1 MKVTLQNCDSTSG
14 SICFP
19 KLAEPVFS
27 GFIFRILLSCGWAFP
42 LVNVNDILHYLRRWV
57 RLYFVFFILRF
68 QNVYLEPRT
77 APYHTLL
84 HTSPLWHFCV
94 KNLTHIPTH
103 GVSLLSQSWPPPLH
117 PSLPRLP
124 DLRARYHPV
133 PLQSSL
139 KSFDGCSKIYS
150 KPTRS
155 LVRAVSALFR
165 WLPALLQQCP
175 HGASPNSCH

>member
-42 LVNVNDILHYLRRWV
+42 LVNVNDILHYLQRWV
-57 RLYFVFFILRF
+57 RLYFVFFVPRF

-103 GVSLLSQSWPPPLH
+103 GVPLLSQSWPPPLH
-117 PSLPRLP
+117 PILSQTSRSQGT
-124 DLRARYHPV
+124 V
-133 PLQSSL
+133 P
-139 KSFDGCSKIYS
+139 
-150 KPTRS
+150 PRS
-155 LVRAVSALFR
+155 LAVKPQVFR
-165 WLPALLQQCP
+165 WMLQNIQ
-175 HGASPNSCH
+175 